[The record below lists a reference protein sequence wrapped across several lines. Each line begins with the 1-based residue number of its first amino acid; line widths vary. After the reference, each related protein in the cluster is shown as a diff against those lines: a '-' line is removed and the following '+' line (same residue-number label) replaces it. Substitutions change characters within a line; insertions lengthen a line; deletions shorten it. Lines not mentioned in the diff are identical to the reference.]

1 MTLYEIGKQY
11 QEILS
16 IDESDPDMLAAKKQ
30 ALDEI
35 NESLEI
41 KADNIARFIRNLDA
55 DITALKAEEE
65 RLAEKRKTLQNK
77 QAWLKEYLFN
87 TLKALNL
94 QSVKAGIFTVA
105 IRKNPPS
112 VAVKD
117 QTLIPQEFF
126 IPVEPKLDLRAI
138 AEKLKAGERVPGAEL
153 TQGESLAIR

>member
-1 MTLYEIGKQY
+1 MTLYEIEKQY
-11 QEILS
+11 QEILL

-87 TLKALNL
+87 TLKALNR

-126 IPVEPKLDLRAI
+126 IVEPKLDLRAI
-138 AEKLKAGERVPGAEL
+138 AEKLKAGEQVPGAEL

>member
-1 MTLYEIGKQY
+1 MTLYEIERQY
-11 QEILS
+11 LEILS

-55 DITALKAEEE
+55 DITALKTEED
-65 RLAEKRKTLQNK
+65 RLAEKRRVLQNK
-77 QAWLKEYLFN
+77 QTWLKSYLFN
-87 TLKALNL
+87 VLKELKL
-94 QSVKAGIFTVA
+94 QSIKAGIFNIS
-105 IRKNPPS
+105 IRKSPPS
-112 VAVKD
+112 VSVKD

-138 AEKLKAGERVPGAEL
+138 AEKLKAGEQVPGAEL

>member
-1 MTLYEIGKQY
+1 MTLYEIERQY
-11 QEILS
+11 LEILS

-55 DITALKAEEE
+55 DITALKTEED
-65 RLAEKRKTLQNK
+65 RLAEKRRVLQNK
-77 QAWLKEYLFN
+77 QTWLKSYLFN
-87 TLKALNL
+87 VLKELKL
-94 QSVKAGIFTVA
+94 QSIKAGIFNIS
-105 IRKNPPS
+105 IRKSPPS

-138 AEKLKAGERVPGAEL
+138 AEKLKAGEQVPGAEL

>member
-1 MTLYEIGKQY
+1 MTLYEIEKQY
-11 QEILS
+11 QEILV

-126 IPVEPKLDLRAI
+126 IVEPKLDLRAI
-138 AEKLKAGERVPGAEL
+138 AGRLKAGEQVPGAEL

>member
-1 MTLYEIGKQY
+1 MTLYEIEKQY
-11 QEILS
+11 QEILV

-126 IPVEPKLDLRAI
+126 IVEPKLDLRAI
-138 AEKLKAGERVPGAEL
+138 AEKLKAGEQVPGAEL

>member
-1 MTLYEIGKQY
+1 MTLYEIERQY
-11 QEILS
+11 LEILS

-55 DITALKAEEE
+55 DITALKTEED
-65 RLAEKRKTLQNK
+65 RLAEKRRVLQNK
-77 QAWLKEYLFN
+77 QTWLKSYLFN
-87 TLKALNL
+87 VLKELKL
-94 QSVKAGIFTVA
+94 QSIKAGIFNIS
-105 IRKNPPS
+105 IRKSPPS
-112 VAVKD
+112 VSVKD
-117 QTLIPQEFF
+117 QALIPREFF

-138 AEKLKAGERVPGAEL
+138 AEKLKSGEQVPGAEL

>member
-1 MTLYEIGKQY
+1 MTLYEIEKQY

-16 IDESDPDMLAAKKQ
+16 IDESDPDMLAAKKQAAKKQ

-87 TLKALNL
+87 TLKALNF

-117 QTLIPQEFF
+117 QTSARVFHPR
-126 IPVEPKLDLRAI
+126 RAE
-138 AEKLKAGERVPGAEL
+138 A
-153 TQGESLAIR
+153 